1 MFHANGYARY
11 YSLNILNLKALKD
24 MLDYKVLNNSKVLKD
39 MLGSKV

>member
-11 YSLNILNLKALKD
+11 YNLNILNWKVLKD
-24 MLDYKVLNNSKVLKD
+24 MPEYKVLNNSKVLKD